1 MKMNNCC
8 GFSVPAWVYAIIA
21 DADLSVRAAS
31 AVCRVY
37 RDFPC
42 VTKEDLLFNLGEFV
56 AGRLVVYRSSKCAI
70 AEITEKIIH

>member
-8 GFSVPAWVYAIIA
+8 GFDVPAWVYAIIA

-42 VTKEDLLFNLGEFV
+42 ATQEELMFNLDEFV
-56 AGRLVVYRSSKCAI
+56 AGRLVVHCSSKRAI
-70 AEITEKIIH
+70 AEITDKILQ